1 MITLQ
6 ALCFGILGYLLGAT
20 PYGLIIARVF
30 CHTDPRTGGSH
41 NTGATNVARMCGF
54 GWGVATLACDLLKGA
69 LPVFLAQMETGS
81 PVVVTVAALSAVLGH
96 VFSCFMNFKG
106 GKAVATSIGVFL
118 PIAFPPLLIAC
129 LLCLIVIWRTEFVSA
144 GSLTLVCSMP
154 ILLCLFGDFQWLPLS
169 LCVLAGAFHPN
180 FHKRLSPLCLTLC
193 CVCFGLLLPINA
205 FFMCHYIT
213 KLKQINI
220 FLEIAAVPAPHFNLF
235 ILNIHV

>member
-81 PVVVTVAALSAVLGH
+81 PVVVTVAALSAVP
-96 VFSCFMNFKG
+96 V
-106 GKAVATSIGVFL
+106 V
-118 PIAFPPLLIAC
+118 
-129 LLCLIVIWRTEFVSA
+129 VSRI
-144 GSLTLVCSMP
+144 C
-154 ILLCLFGDFQWLPLS
+154 Q
-169 LCVLAGAFHPN
+169 HQ
-180 FHKRLSPLCLTLC
+180 R
-193 CVCFGLLLPINA
+193 
-205 FFMCHYIT
+205 
-213 KLKQINI
+213 
-220 FLEIAAVPAPHFNLF
+220 AVPQPFASETRRPYPAGVRTVQSVPRRNAQRRASG
-235 ILNIHV
+235 

>member
-6 ALCFGILGYLLGAT
+6 ALCSGILGYLLGAT

-169 LCVLAGAFHPN
+169 LCVLAIVVWRHREN
-180 FHKRLSPLCLTLC
+180 IERLRNGTEKS
-193 CVCFGLLLPINA
+193 F
-205 FFMCHYIT
+205 
-213 KLKQINI
+213 LKSHQTR
-220 FLEIAAVPAPHFNLF
+220 
-235 ILNIHV
+235 

>member
-81 PVVVTVAALSAVLGH
+81 PVLHAHPALPLRGLSVAA
-96 VFSCFMNFKG
+96 
-106 GKAVATSIGVFL
+106 
-118 PIAFPPLLIAC
+118 AFPL
-129 LLCLIVIWRTEFVSA
+129 RA
-144 GSLTLVCSMP
+144 GHR
-154 ILLCLFGDFQWLPLS
+154 G
-169 LCVLAGAFHPN
+169 LAAQGE
-180 FHKRLSPLCLTLC
+180 
-193 CVCFGLLLPINA
+193 
-205 FFMCHYIT
+205 Y
-213 KLKQINI
+213 
-220 FLEIAAVPAPHFNLF
+220 
-235 ILNIHV
+235 

>member
-81 PVVVTVAALSAVLGH
+81 PVVVTVAALSAVLR
-96 VFSCFMNFKG
+96 
-106 GKAVATSIGVFL
+106 
-118 PIAFPPLLIAC
+118 IAD
-129 LLCLIVIWRTEFVSA
+129 RGD
-144 GSLTLVCSMP
+144 GSLTHIGAEGSLFQKSRRFRPALDRAMESYAAGECGLRFDFLTCQNTTL
-154 ILLCLFGDFQWLPLS
+154 IGTACAALLMQ
-169 LCVLAGAFHPN
+169 AA
-180 FHKRLSPLCLTLC
+180 
-193 CVCFGLLLPINA
+193 
-205 FFMCHYIT
+205 
-213 KLKQINI
+213 KQG
-220 FLEIAAVPAPHFNLF
+220 
-235 ILNIHV
+235 

>member
-96 VFSCFMNFKG
+96 VFSCFMHFKG

-118 PIAFPPLLIAC
+118 PIAFPPPAHRLPSLPYRDLAYGVRVRRLPHPGLLHAHP
-129 LLCLIVIWRTEFVSA
+129 A
-144 GSLTLVCSMP
+144 
-154 ILLCLFGDFQWLPLS
+154 LPLRGLS
-169 LCVLAGAFHPN
+169 VAAAFPLRAGHRGLAAQGE
-180 FHKRLSPLCLTLC
+180 
-193 CVCFGLLLPINA
+193 
-205 FFMCHYIT
+205 Y
-213 KLKQINI
+213 
-220 FLEIAAVPAPHFNLF
+220 
-235 ILNIHV
+235 